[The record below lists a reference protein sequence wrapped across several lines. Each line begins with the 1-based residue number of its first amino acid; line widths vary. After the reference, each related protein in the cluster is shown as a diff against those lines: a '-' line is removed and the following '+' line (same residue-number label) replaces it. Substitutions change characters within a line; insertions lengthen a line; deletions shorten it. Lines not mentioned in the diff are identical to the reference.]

1 MEQLK
6 TVPAR
11 VKVASIIRKAI
22 LSGEIVAGE
31 QLSLTDMA
39 ERLGISRTPVREA
52 FQTLASEGLIELRMN
67 KGAVVMPI
75 DRDFIMDHFSMRIL
89 LEGEAVARA
98 INNAMDPSPLEKLQN
113 EISLEK
119 DLTDG
124 VAYEKY
130 NLEFHTSI
138 WSASK
143 SLKLYN
149 FCETLWNGPSYSR
162 AVPENEHRQ
171 KSIAEHDVIV
181 SLIAREEAE
190 NGRMAMISH
199 IRRSMNNILAGF
211 QIK

>member
-11 VKVASIIRKAI
+11 IKVASIVRKAI
-22 LSGEIVAGE
+22 LSGEIIAGE

-39 ERLGISRTPVREA
+39 EKLGISRTPVREA

-67 KGAVVMPI
+67 KGAVVKPI
-75 DRDFIMDHFSMRIL
+75 DREFITDHYEMRML

-98 INNAMDPSPLEKLQN
+98 INNAMDPSPVEKLQK

-124 VAYEKY
+124 VVYEKY
-130 NLEFHTSI
+130 NMEFHTSI
-138 WSASK
+138 WTAAK

-171 KSIAEHDVIV
+171 KSIAEHEVIV
-181 SLIAREEAE
+181 SLIARGEAE
-190 NGRMAMISH
+190 NGRSAMIFH

-211 QIK
+211 QMQ